1 MIKSAATFSELMYDM
16 TPAEIEDYMEK
27 ESTNNFIHIEFSYRQ
42 LGRDD
47 KWFKKQCR
55 DLNNDM
61 LKIKREILLEF
72 TKASDT
78 AVFTEA
84 QLDVL
89 EQYSK
94 DTEHSIIVHGR
105 PIHFLTSEIDYLKSY
120 IIGVDV
126 SGGLARDFSQLCIID
141 PDTELPVGYFYSNK
155 TDTDDLY
162 NILYKLITNWL
173 PNAVLVIER
182 NNYGLNIVQ
191 RAIKTNIERNIYYD
205 YIDDPS
211 KMKEGDR
218 REGNRVRVYGFQTSD
233 TSREQILDLLFREV
247 QYHPERFIIP
257 TLIREVSTLEY
268 NKKGKIEHSEGC
280 HDDLVFA
287 YMFVRHV
294 MHYSKTI
301 SKWIRSNHKKDI
313 NAIRTVSE
321 LNAVKRDDTISDQLI
336 SEHTALVKEST
347 DKLRKKA
354 NVNILSQLSDLNR
367 R

>member
-1 MIKSAATFSELMYDM
+1 MPIVWFDEFAFIEYVDELYTAASPAVSQASINAKKAGAPTFKLISTTPNNIDSHSGKYTKEMINSAATFSELMYDM

-126 SGGLARDFSQLCIID
+126 SGGLARDFS
-141 PDTELPVGYFYSNK
+141 
-155 TDTDDLY
+155 
-162 NILYKLITNWL
+162 
-173 PNAVLVIER
+173 
-182 NNYGLNIVQ
+182 
-191 RAIKTNIERNIYYD
+191 
-205 YIDDPS
+205 
-211 KMKEGDR
+211 
-218 REGNRVRVYGFQTSD
+218 
-233 TSREQILDLLFREV
+233 
-247 QYHPERFIIP
+247 
-257 TLIREVSTLEY
+257 
-268 NKKGKIEHSEGC
+268 
-280 HDDLVFA
+280 
-287 YMFVRHV
+287 
-294 MHYSKTI
+294 
-301 SKWIRSNHKKDI
+301 
-313 NAIRTVSE
+313 
-321 LNAVKRDDTISDQLI
+321 
-336 SEHTALVKEST
+336 
-347 DKLRKKA
+347 
-354 NVNILSQLSDLNR
+354 
-367 R
+367 